1 MRFMVVE
8 HFKEG
13 KARKIY
19 RRAEES
25 GRMLP
30 HGLRYIDSWVSIRL
44 DRCFQLMECDD
55 EHLLEQWIDHWR
67 DLVEFEV
74 IPVTTSTD
82 AANRVLNSQEK
93 K

>member
-1 MRFMVVE
+1 MVVE

-30 HGLRYIDSWVSIRL
+30 NGLRYIDSWVSA
-44 DRCFQLMECDD
+44 RCFQLMECDD
-55 EHLLEQWIDHWR
+55 ERLLEQWIDHWR

-74 IPVTTSTD
+74 VPVTTSTD
-82 AANRVLNSQEK
+82 AASRVLNSQEK
-93 K
+93 NNFIN